1 LVVQQYHAQAFFAK
15 NDSKSE
21 RSLASTPIHGGDTF
35 GKKLIRNHRFSSS
48 RLNLASEGL
57 LLGVSLHLR
66 VKGYLKQPQLAGAQ
80 DSKPLHTLVRITDHV
95 FIGVPLPLLV
105 YPRGEVTRKVTESV
119 TI

>member
-1 LVVQQYHAQAFFAK
+1 VQQYHAQAFFAK

-35 GKKLIRNHRFSSS
+35 GKELIGNHRFSSS

-66 VKGYLKQPQLAGAQ
+66 VKGCLKQPQLAGAQ

-119 TI
+119 TK